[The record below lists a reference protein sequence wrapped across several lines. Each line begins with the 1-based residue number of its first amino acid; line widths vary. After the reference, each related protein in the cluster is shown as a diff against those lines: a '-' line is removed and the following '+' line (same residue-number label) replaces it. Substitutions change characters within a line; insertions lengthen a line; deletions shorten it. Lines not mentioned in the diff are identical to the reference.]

1 MPRGYMHTYIR
12 LNMSTA
18 SGSNSSLPLSLTRI
32 VSSPKR
38 TRATSASPP
47 RLRRSATISAGDIA
61 GTRTPRGSDGGQTL
75 LRSGSLSSIGSQSS
89 FGSGFSSLTGLG
101 AGGCCDVDV
110 DAPDSRG
117 RTALYAAVYGNHFR
131 MMRLLLKLGA
141 DPNRPSMS
149 IGNNTPRAKSEN

>member
-12 LNMSTA
+12 LGISTA
-18 SGSNSSLPLSLTRI
+18 SGSNSSL
-32 VSSPKR
+32 
-38 TRATSASPP
+38 
-47 RLRRSATISAGDIA
+47 SATISAGDIA
-61 GTRTPRGSDGGQTL
+61 GTRTPRGSDGGQAL
-75 LRSGSLSSIGSQSS
+75 PRSGSLSSIGSQSS
-89 FGSGFSSLTGLG
+89 FGSGFSSLTGLD

-149 IGNNTPRAKSEN
+149 IGNNTPRAKSEKSNPTLPRHSPVMVNIRFLGRW